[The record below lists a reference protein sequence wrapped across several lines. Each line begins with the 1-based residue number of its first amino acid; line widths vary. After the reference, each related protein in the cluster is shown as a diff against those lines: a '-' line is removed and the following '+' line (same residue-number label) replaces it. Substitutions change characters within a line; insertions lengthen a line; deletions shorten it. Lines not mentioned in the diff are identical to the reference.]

1 MNISVEKAVNLI
13 DSTIQLH
20 DGNHVLPYFFIV
32 GAGVSAPEIPLAGGI
47 VELCKNEIK
56 RRNTDYYNRC
66 VTEMQQ
72 FESDPTKNYSGWI
85 ERAYP
90 NSVDRSRFFK
100 SIITKAKISSA
111 NLMLAHILSSK
122 KISTTVFTT
131 NFDDKLLQLPPILAE
146 LEGQNGVL
154 HLEHFSDVSA
164 GISFEKEEKNY

>member
-1 MNISVEKAVNLI
+1 MFYLISLLLVQVFL
-13 DSTIQLH
+13 
-20 DGNHVLPYFFIV
+20 
-32 GAGVSAPEIPLAGGI
+32 
-47 VELCKNEIK
+47 ELCKNEIK

-122 KISTTVFTT
+122 KISNTVFTT
-131 NFDDKLLQLPPILAE
+131 NFDDKLKQAFKHIE
-146 LEGQNGVL
+146 RNIRTN
-154 HLEHFSDVSA
+154 F
-164 GISFEKEEKNY
+164 